1 MAMPNATSHKSPAG
15 VSAVIRTMTILEELA
30 NYRAVNLEQLAGATK
45 LPKPTLLR
53 FLTTLVDLGYVHRD
67 THDLYSL
74 SLKLFSVG
82 STSLTHLTL
91 TQVATEIAQQLGEK
105 LGETV
110 HMGVLD
116 GHEAIYIVKV
126 ESKHTIRM
134 YSQVGKKIPLYCS
147 SIGKVLLSGLPSS
160 DLDTLLANLELRPY
174 TPQTI
179 TDLGQLKR
187 ELEHIRSVGYGED
200 NEEYEEGICCLGAPV
215 YDYEGKIIAAL
226 SVSWPKFRFESNQK
240 TASVTLLQE
249 AAAQIS
255 RRMGYLG

>member
-1 MAMPNATSHKSPAG
+1 MATPNATLDKSSPG

-30 NYRAVNLEQLAGATK
+30 NYRSVNLEQLAGATK

-53 FLTTLVDLGYVHRD
+53 FLNTLVDLDYVHRD
-67 THDLYSL
+67 EHDLYSL

-82 STSLTHLTL
+82 STSLAHLTL
-91 TQVATEIAQQLGEK
+91 TRVATEIAHHLGEK

-126 ESKHTIRM
+126 ESTHTIRM

-147 SIGKVLLSGLPSS
+147 SIGKVLLSGLPAATLDSLLR
-160 DLDTLLANLELRPY
+160 DLDLHPY
-174 TPQTI
+174 TEQTI
-179 TDLGQLKR
+179 TDRGQLKG
-187 ELEHIRSVGYGED
+187 ELAHVRNVGYAED

-215 YDYEGKIIAAL
+215 YDHRGNIIAAL
-226 SVSWPKFRFESNQK
+226 SVSWPKFRFENAQK
-240 TASVTLLQE
+240 LPL
-249 AAAQIS
+249 
-255 RRMGYLG
+255 